1 MLCDSNYMPFW
12 KTLNDTESKKISD
25 CQGLEMRQV
34 NRQSTEDFQDGK
46 TILYSVV
53 DIYKYL
59 STMVDTGHHTFV
71 QTYKTY
77 KPKSEY

>member
-34 NRQSTEDFQDGK
+34 NRQSTEDF
-46 TILYSVV
+46 
-53 DIYKYL
+53 
-59 STMVDTGHHTFV
+59 
-71 QTYKTY
+71 
-77 KPKSEY
+77 